1 MAKETILKIEN
12 LEVSINDNKIL
23 KGLNLE
29 IKEGEVH
36 ALMGTNGAGKST
48 LVKALSAHYDCTVTN
63 GAITYKKKNLLD
75 LDVAQRANE
84 GIFMSFQS
92 PVEVPGVNNSYFLKT
107 AINEKRKYQGLEEID
122 AMQFLKHVKEETA
135 KFNID
140 RKLLQRDL
148 NDGFSGGEKKR
159 NELIQLLM
167 LQPDLIL
174 LDEIDSGLD
183 VDAIKT
189 VANVIN
195 SMLDGKRSI
204 LMITH
209 YDRLLELIKP
219 DFVHILNDGVIA
231 KTGDYSLALE
241 LDAKGY
247 EAIGIKD
254 ENK

>member
-1 MAKETILKIEN
+1 MEKNTILKIEN
-12 LEVSINDNKIL
+12 LHVNINDREIL

-29 IKEGEVH
+29 IKPGEIH

-48 LVKALSAHYDCTVTN
+48 LVKTLSAHYDCVVTQ
-63 GAITYKKKNLLD
+63 GKITYKNKDLLE
-75 LDVAQRANE
+75 LDVSQRANE

-92 PVEVPGVNNSYFLKT
+92 PIEVAGVNNSYFLKT
-107 AINEKRKYQGLEEID
+107 AMNAKKTYAGLAEID
-122 AMQFLKHVKEETA
+122 AMEFLKLVKEETG

-167 LQPDLIL
+167 LQPDLIM

-195 SMLDGKRSI
+195 SMLDGKKSI

-219 DFVHILNDGVIA
+219 DFVHILNDGKIV

-241 LDAKGY
+241 LDEKGY

-254 ENK
+254 ANK

>member
-1 MAKETILKIEN
+1 
-12 LEVSINDNKIL
+12 
-23 KGLNLE
+23 
-29 IKEGEVH
+29 
-36 ALMGTNGAGKST
+36 
-48 LVKALSAHYDCTVTN
+48 
-63 GAITYKKKNLLD
+63 
-75 LDVAQRANE
+75 
-84 GIFMSFQS
+84 MSFQS

>member
-63 GAITYKKKNLLD
+63 GAITYKKKNLLE

-195 SMLDGKRSI
+195 SMLDWKRSI

-254 ENK
+254 ANK